1 MAIDLSNGN
10 GEYWR
15 FGHPAWAELLKLAY
29 EYGWRPLGTVQDG
42 YLYGDN
48 SEDESWNGNNYV
60 TNDGQLIP
68 AEDASAIAGALE
80 KAFEDVLAHHQLGW
94 GEELVDYFRAGALR
108 IF

>member
-10 GEYWR
+10 GEDR
-15 FGHPAWAELLKLAY
+15 LFGHPACAELLKLAY

-42 YLYGDN
+42 YLYGEN
-48 SEDESWNGNNYV
+48 PKEVSWNGNNYV
-60 TNDGQLIP
+60 TNNGQLIT
-68 AEDASAIAGALE
+68 AEDASAIADALE
-80 KAFEDVLAHHQLGW
+80 KASEDVLAHHQLSW